1 MRARALGPLFQTFW
15 SRTQELNRGLYP
27 KLVNQEHWF
36 AIKSEDAGLEE
47 DVGDPE
53 VDKDILAAELFE
65 AISHPTRIQILKTL
79 EKAPQGFSELKHGLG
94 ISSSGNLTH
103 HLNKLST
110 LVGTNAKGKYVLT
123 DQGREALHVI
133 GITKSAN
140 GGWMVTTYAIISA
153 LIFYAIYVTVSL
165 VSGRADLLTPV
176 SAMISTAIF
185 FVIFWTILVRT
196 RRNRTAVFGW
206 RYM

>member
-1 MRARALGPLFQTFW
+1 
-15 SRTQELNRGLYP
+15 
-27 KLVNQEHWF
+27 
-36 AIKSEDAGLEE
+36 LEE
-47 DVGDPE
+47 DVGDAKI
-53 VDKDILAAELFE
+53 DTDILAAELFE

-79 EKAPQGFSELKHGLG
+79 EETPKGFSELKHGLG

-103 HLNKLST
+103 HLSKLST
-110 LVGTNAKGKYVLT
+110 LVGTNAQGKYALT

-133 GITKSAN
+133 GITKAAN

-165 VSGRADLLTPV
+165 VSGRADSLTPV
-176 SAMISTAIF
+176 SAVVSTAAF
-185 FVIFWTILVRT
+185 FIIFWAILARI
-196 RRNRTAVFGW
+196 RRNRTATFGW